1 MPEPTMPPRTGPYRP
16 GHGRQRAHRPINLGG
31 LPTPEEVAA
40 AAERHQGDDAD
51 RFSLY
56 TPEQIEALT
65 KTAKIAMTFDEPI
78 KIRDQAEMIMACM
91 RVVIELTRGHKIG
104 GVRQRIETRR
114 EIASL
119 VERLTI
125 FNGRTPYGYRK
136 KKR

>member
-1 MPEPTMPPRTGPYRP
+1 MTDAAMPPRTGPYRGDP
-16 GHGRQRAHRPINLGG
+16 TRRRAHRPISLDS
-31 LPTPEEVAA
+31 LPTPEELAA
-40 AAERHQGDDAD
+40 QPHEGDAAD

-65 KTAKIAMTFDEPI
+65 KNAKIAMTFDEPI

-104 GVRQRIETRR
+104 AVRQRIETRR
-114 EIASL
+114 EVGSL

-125 FNGRTPYGYRK
+125 FNGKT
-136 KKR
+136 

>member
-1 MPEPTMPPRTGPYRP
+1 MSDAHMARTGPYRP
-16 GHGRQRAHRPINLGG
+16 ARYARGRGGKIALDG
-31 LPTPEEVAA
+31 LPTPEELAE
-40 AAERHQGDDAD
+40 AAERHQGDEAD

-56 TPEQIEALT
+56 TEEQVTALT
-65 KTAKIAMTFDEPI
+65 KNAKIEMTFGEPI

-91 RVVIELTRGHKIG
+91 RGVIELTRGHKIG
-104 GVRQRIETRR
+104 SVRQRIETRR

-119 VERLTI
+119 VERLAI

>member
-1 MPEPTMPPRTGPYRP
+1 MPDGMAPTGPYRP
-16 GHGRQRAHRPINLGG
+16 PRYSRGRGQRPVSIEG
-31 LPTPEEVAA
+31 LPTPDELAQQ
-40 AAERHQGDDAD
+40 RHEGEAAD

-65 KTAKIAMTFDEPI
+65 KDAKIQMTFGEPI

-104 GVRQRIETRR
+104 SIRQRIETRR